1 MNRRTPGEV
10 LDAAVRA
17 RSAGLVR
24 QARRA
29 GRVVIGVR
37 QTKDAVREG
46 RLAAALLAQ
55 DLAGSRREA
64 LLERLRSA
72 GVPVYA
78 GWTKD
83 ELGELAGRAA
93 VAALGI
99 TDRHIA
105 EGLARLSAAGSG
117 EEESGEE
124 GEQSG

>member
-1 MNRRTPGEV
+1 MNRRKPVEDR
-10 LDAAVRA
+10 DAAVRA

-55 DLAGSRREA
+55 
-64 LLERLRSA
+64 
-72 GVPVYA
+72 
-78 GWTKD
+78 

-105 EGLARLSAAGSG
+105 EGLARLYAAGSG